1 MDENG
6 NSDVTKAL
14 LELLVDRYK
23 IKYGST
29 DINTITKRISQYP
42 ITPQEA
48 ILQTNNVLFP
58 VSDLNERL
66 NQLDNNPS
74 EFDDVYIGELVQRD
88 GKVEFNPTGDLPI
101 RDFPTKDNKL
111 QGALEIFAM
120 P

>member
-42 ITPQEA
+42 ITP
-48 ILQTNNVLFP
+48 
-58 VSDLNERL
+58 
-66 NQLDNNPS
+66 
-74 EFDDVYIGELVQRD
+74 
-88 GKVEFNPTGDLPI
+88 
-101 RDFPTKDNKL
+101 
-111 QGALEIFAM
+111 
-120 P
+120 